1 MLPVNVTGYT
11 RKYRNPLLAE
21 LLQSA
26 KHFLSSPVNTAPDSP
41 ESVPE
46 DTLAKRSRPRGTGVT
61 LSDLAR
67 IVGVTKVTVSRALNN
82 PELVSPDTLKRV
94 QQAVRETGYVPNLVA
109 GSLASNRSR
118 LIVALVPSV
127 AGSVFAETLES
138 MRRTLEGA
146 GYQFLIGQSGYEQ
159 SQEDSLLDAVIGRRP
174 AGIVL
179 TGVIHSEASRARL
192 LGAGIPVVETWDL
205 TPAPIDM
212 LAGFSHAQ
220 VGTAAARH
228 LHERGARR
236 AVVVTPNDRRA
247 LTRSQAFVD
256 AMWALSGREVPVYPV
271 PSPTHLGNG
280 RQALARVLVE
290 HPDTD
295 SIFCGAD
302 SLALG
307 VLMEAQARAIPVPE
321 KLKVLGY
328 GDVNFAAYTTP
339 PLTTIRTNGKRI
351 GELAAS
357 MLIERIEEKEI
368 ATRTVDVG
376 FDLIERAST

>member
-1 MLPVNVTGYT
+1 MLPVTLASIVIDFA
-11 RKYRNPLLAE
+11 RNCYNRLNNFLA
-21 LLQSA
+21 
-26 KHFLSSPVNTAPDSP
+26 SPVNIAPDSLDP
-41 ESVPE
+41 VPE
-46 DTLAKRSRPRGTGVT
+46 ETLAKRSRPRGGGVT

-67 IVGVTKVTVSRALNN
+67 IVGVTKVTVSRALNT

-118 LIVALVPSV
+118 LIVALVPSL
-127 AGSVFAETLES
+127 AGSVFAETIES
-138 MRRTLEGA
+138 MRRALEGA
-146 GYQFLIGQSGYEQ
+146 GYQLLIGQSGYEQ
-159 SQEDSLLDAVIGRRP
+159 SQEDLLLDAVIGRRP

-179 TGVIHSEASRARL
+179 TGVIHSAASRTRL
-192 LGAGIPVVETWDL
+192 LGAGVPVVETWDL
-205 TPAPIDM
+205 TPTPIDM

-220 VGTAAARH
+220 VGAAAARH

-256 AMWALSGREVPVYPV
+256 AMSALAGRDVPVYPF

-280 RQALARVLVE
+280 REALARVLAE

-307 VLMEAQARAIPVPE
+307 VLMEAQARGIAVPE
-321 KLKVLGY
+321 QLKVLGY
-328 GDVNFAAYTTP
+328 GDVNFAAFTTP
-339 PLTTIRTNGKRI
+339 PLTTIRTNGRRI

-357 MLIERIEEKEI
+357 MLIQRIEEKEI
-368 ATRTVDVG
+368 AARTVDVG